1 MFLKTAYI
9 LNTAK
14 ALLIGGVLMG
24 AQALTADDIP
34 SAHERT
40 LDGMLK
46 SYQRELNA
54 LVPVLTKDPNSKK
67 AKEFVQVYFMAD
79 TVSILNHITPG
90 NVKPDKALEPLAD
103 KTTLRVGEFL
113 KLAGGMYKKGFKY
126 ELDRDAVEFKALDS
140 TSTKDRFVHRYRLTT
155 PVKVQGSLNAQL
167 QVEVQDTLD
176 IYASVYSDGKRNVR
190 YARIQTMVRKGS
202 SLVPAPA
209 PTPDKPEPKTE
220 PQPAPDVNAA
230 LIDWPIERKVEAV
243 LASLKILSAGA
254 TEEQFDKIKDDAAVI
269 FGPSGYVNLETKDGQ
284 KLRLPRVGFLMRARD
299 TKAAYELKQS
309 TLVQY
314 DQFRENSLSNWFCR
328 STTYHEVSRF
338 DKGAPVP
345 AKVTSVQRMPMMTK
359 APTSKKSYWQIVELT
374 LKEK

>member
-1 MFLKTAYI
+1 M
-9 LNTAK
+9 
-14 ALLIGGVLMG
+14 
-24 AQALTADDIP
+24 
-34 SAHERT
+34 
-40 LDGMLK
+40 
-46 SYQRELNA
+46 
-54 LVPVLTKDPNSKK
+54 
-67 AKEFVQVYFMAD
+67 
-79 TVSILNHITPG
+79 
-90 NVKPDKALEPLAD
+90 
-103 KTTLRVGEFL
+103 
-113 KLAGGMYKKGFKY
+113 
-126 ELDRDAVEFKALDS
+126 
-140 TSTKDRFVHRYRLTT
+140 
-155 PVKVQGSLNAQL
+155 QGSLNAQL

-202 SLVPAPA
+202 SIVPAPA
-209 PTPDKPEPKTE
+209 PDKPEPKIE

-243 LASLKILSAGA
+243 LTSLKTLSAGA
-254 TEEQFDKIKDDAAVI
+254 TEEQFDKIKDEAAVI

-328 STTYHEVSRF
+328 STTYHDVTRF
-338 DKGAPVP
+338 DKGSPVP
-345 AKVTSVQRMPMMTK
+345 AKVTSVQRMPMMAK